1 MIAEKR
7 NKRNLIKLNKV
18 ASKKKYPIKLS

>member
-7 NKRNLIKLNKV
+7 NKRNLMKLNKV
-18 ASKKKYPIKLS
+18 ASKKIYPIKLS